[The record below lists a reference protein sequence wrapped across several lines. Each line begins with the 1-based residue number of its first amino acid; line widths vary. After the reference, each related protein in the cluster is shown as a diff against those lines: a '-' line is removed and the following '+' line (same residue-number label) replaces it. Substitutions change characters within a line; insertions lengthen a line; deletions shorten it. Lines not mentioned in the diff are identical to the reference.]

1 MVDPIA
7 DMLNRIRN
15 ALMVLHLTVSIP
27 FSKLKYE
34 IAKILE
40 KEGFIE
46 KMEKKGRKEKKVIEI
61 TLKKEETSEESGEK
75 IINFYQL
82 NLLYEV

>member
-15 ALMVLHLTVSIP
+15 ALMVLHPTVSIP

-46 KMEKKGRKEKKVIEI
+46 KVEKKGRKEKKL
-61 TLKKEETSEESGEK
+61 LK
-75 IINFYQL
+75 
-82 NLLYEV
+82 LL